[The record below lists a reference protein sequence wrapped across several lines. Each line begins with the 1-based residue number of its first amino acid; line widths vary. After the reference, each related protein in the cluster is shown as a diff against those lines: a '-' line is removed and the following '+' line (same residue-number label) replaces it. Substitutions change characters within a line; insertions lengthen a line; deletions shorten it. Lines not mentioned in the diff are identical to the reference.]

1 VNGDLVIDIVLGVV
15 VFGIALFSAGHALL
29 NKEDPRAALGWI
41 AVSFAL
47 PIVGPILYWLIG
59 FNRIRTRARSWQTH
73 GRGFPHVSASLAK
86 PLTEPLPFRSKNFT
100 TLLDL
105 SDRITRRPLVAG
117 NRVKPLYNGEMAYPA
132 MIEAIQF
139 ARERVWLSTYIF
151 DNDRVG
157 QEFAQALS
165 EAAARGVDVRVMID
179 ALGERYTF
187 PPIRWSL
194 RRSKVHVARFL
205 PPSLLGRGIYFNLRN
220 HRKLLVVDD
229 HIGFL
234 GGMNISLRHLA
245 EDENNQRR
253 VVDLHFEV
261 AGPVLVQMAE
271 AFLEDWTFVTGQPPK
286 GLDEKLP
293 GEVGEAFCR
302 GISAGPNEDFEKLQW
317 LIIGAISCAQRSV
330 HIMTPYFIP
339 SRPLVATL
347 KATALR
353 GVAVEIVMPSRNNL
367 PYVAWASQAYQRE
380 LLQYGVRIFCQPAP
394 FVHSKLLLID
404 DQYVLLGSANLDP
417 RSLRLN
423 FEFNLET
430 YDKQLAKEL
439 AHHFAESRDGS
450 REVTLDEVEER
461 HLTLRLRD
469 ALFKLFSP
477 YL

>member
-1 VNGDLVIDIVLGVV
+1 LNTDLVVDIVLGAIFLVV
-15 VFGIALFSAGHALL
+15 AVLSAGHALL

-41 AVSFAL
+41 AVCFAL
-47 PIVGPILYWLIG
+47 PVVGPLLYWLIG
-59 FNRIRTRARSWQTH
+59 VNRIRTRARSWQTH
-73 GRGFPHVSASLAK
+73 GQGFPHVSARLAK

-117 NRVKPLYNGEMAYPA
+117 NSVKPLFNGEMAYPA
-132 MIEAIQF
+132 MLEAIQF
-139 ARERVWLSTYIF
+139 ARKRVWLSSYIF
-151 DNDRVG
+151 DNDRIG
-157 QEFAQALS
+157 QEFAEALS
-165 EAAARGVDVRVMID
+165 EAAERGVDVRVLID
-179 ALGERYTF
+179 ALGERYSF
-187 PPIRWSL
+187 PPVRWRL
-194 RRSKVHVARFL
+194 RRSKARVARFL

-234 GGMNISLRHLA
+234 GGMNIGTRHLA
-245 EDENNQRR
+245 ADENNPRR
-253 VVDLHFEV
+253 VIDLHFEV
-261 AGPVLVQMAE
+261 SGPVLVQMAE
-271 AFLEDWTFVTGQPPK
+271 AFLEDWTFVTGQAPV
-286 GLDEKLP
+286 GLEELLP
-293 GEVGEAFCR
+293 EETGEAFCR

-353 GVAVEIVMPSRNNL
+353 GVAVEIVLPSRNNL
-367 PYVAWASQAYQRE
+367 PYVAWASQAYQKE
-380 LLQYGVRIFCQPAP
+380 LLQYGVRIFYQPAP

-404 DQYVLLGSANLDP
+404 DQYALLGSANLDP

-423 FEFNLET
+423 FEFNIEA
-430 YDKQLAKEL
+430 YDKQLAREL
-439 AHHFAESRDGS
+439 ARHFAEARDGS
-450 REVTLDEVEER
+450 REVTLDDVDAR
-461 HLTLRLRD
+461 PLGKRLRD

>member
-1 VNGDLVIDIVLGVV
+1 MNTDLVVDIVLGAIFLVV
-15 VFGIALFSAGHALL
+15 AVLSAGHALL

-41 AVSFAL
+41 AVCFAL
-47 PIVGPILYWLIG
+47 PVVGPLLYWLIG
-59 FNRIRTRARSWQTH
+59 VNRIRTRARSWQTH
-73 GRGFPHVSASLAK
+73 GQGFPHVSARLAK

-117 NRVKPLYNGEMAYPA
+117 NSVKPLFNGEMAYPA
-132 MIEAIQF
+132 MLEAIQF
-139 ARERVWLSTYIF
+139 ARKRVWLSSYIF
-151 DNDRVG
+151 DNDRIG
-157 QEFAQALS
+157 QEFAEALS
-165 EAAARGVDVRVMID
+165 EAAERGVDVRVLID
-179 ALGERYTF
+179 ALGERYSF
-187 PPIRWSL
+187 PPVRWRL
-194 RRSKVHVARFL
+194 RRSKARVARFL

-234 GGMNISLRHLA
+234 GGMNIGTRHLA
-245 EDENNQRR
+245 ADENNPRR
-253 VVDLHFEV
+253 VIDLHFEV
-261 AGPVLVQMAE
+261 SGPVLVQMAE
-271 AFLEDWTFVTGQPPK
+271 AFLEDWTFVTGQAPV
-286 GLDEKLP
+286 GLEELLP
-293 GEVGEAFCR
+293 EETGEAFCR

-353 GVAVEIVMPSRNNL
+353 GVAVEIVLPSRNNL
-367 PYVAWASQAYQRE
+367 PYVAWASQAYQKE
-380 LLQYGVRIFCQPAP
+380 LLQYGVRIFYQPAP

-404 DQYVLLGSANLDP
+404 DQYALLGSANLDP

-423 FEFNLET
+423 FEFNIEA
-430 YDKQLAKEL
+430 YDKQLAREL
-439 AHHFAESRDGS
+439 ARHFAEARDGS
-450 REVTLDEVEER
+450 REVTLDDVDAR
-461 HLTLRLRD
+461 PLGKRLRD

>member
-1 VNGDLVIDIVLGVV
+1 MVDIVLGAIILTVS
-15 VFGIALFSAGHALL
+15 LLSAGHVLL

-41 AVSFAL
+41 AVCIAL
-47 PIVGPILYWLIG
+47 PVAGPMLYWLIG
-59 FNRIRTRARSWQTH
+59 VNRIRTRARSWQAH
-73 GRGFPHVSASLAK
+73 GQGFPHVSARLAK

-117 NRVKPLYNGEMAYPA
+117 NRIKPLYNGEMAYPA
-132 MIEAIQF
+132 MLEAIQF
-139 ARERVWLSTYIF
+139 ARKRVWLSSYIF
-151 DNDRVG
+151 DNDNAG
-157 QEFAQALS
+157 QQFAQVLS
-165 EAAARGVDVRVMID
+165 EAAERGVDVRVLID
-179 ALGERYTF
+179 ALGERYSF
-187 PPIRWSL
+187 PPIRWRL
-194 RRSKVHVARFL
+194 RRSKVKVARFL

-234 GGMNISLRHLA
+234 GGMNIGERHLA
-245 EDENNQRR
+245 ADENNPRR

-261 AGPVLVQMAE
+261 SGPVLVQMAE
-271 AFLEDWTFVTGQPPK
+271 AFLEDWTFVTGQPPV
-286 GLDEKLP
+286 GLDELLP
-293 GEVGEAFCR
+293 DNAGEAFCR

-353 GVAVEIVMPSRNNL
+353 GVAVEIVLPSRNNL
-367 PYVAWASQAYQRE
+367 PYVAWASQAYQKE
-380 LLQYGVRIFCQPAP
+380 LLQYGVRIFYQPAP

-404 DQYVLLGSANLDP
+404 DQYVLIGSSNLDP

-423 FEFNLET
+423 FEFNIEA
-430 YDKQLAKEL
+430 YDKQLAREL
-439 AHHFAESRDGS
+439 ARHFAGARDGS
-450 REVTLDEVEER
+450 REVTLDDVDAR
-461 HLTLRLRD
+461 PLGKRLRD